1 MLPVIF
7 AIQSAVFSFNSSN
20 AIVMAQYLFAIGN
33 YEASPWELKGL
44 ASGCYS
50 AAVLV
55 VLFSTRAAYRI
66 SNTVGIVK
74 LGTLIFISVLG
85 LVILGGHTRVHD
97 PKANFRKSWWEDS
110 SKPDAY
116 GITNAIYKI
125 VFSYA
130 GFQNGFNVVN
140 EVKVEHLLS
149 WENFEVDESRRIQL
163 ES

>member
-7 AIQSAVFSFNSSN
+7 AIQSAVFSYNSSN
-20 AIVMAQYLFAIGN
+20 AIVMAQYLFVIGD
-33 YEASPWELKGL
+33 YEASSWELKGL
-44 ASGCYS
+44 PVCCFS

-55 VLFSTRAAYRI
+55 VLFSTRAGYQI
-66 SNTVGIVK
+66 SNTVGMVK
-74 LGTLIFISVLG
+74 LGTLVFISILG

-116 GITNAIYKI
+116 GVTNAIYKI

-140 EVKVEHLLS
+140 EVKVRHHL
-149 WENFEVDESRRIQL
+149 N
-163 ES
+163 